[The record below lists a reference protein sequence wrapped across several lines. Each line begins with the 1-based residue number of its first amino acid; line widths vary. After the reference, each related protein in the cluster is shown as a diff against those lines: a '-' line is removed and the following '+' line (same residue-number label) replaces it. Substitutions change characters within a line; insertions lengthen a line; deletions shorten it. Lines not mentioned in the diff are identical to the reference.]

1 VLFHGQSTLRGTIG
15 SQFTVN
21 YIGRHGPILTMP
33 MPIHHIHQLPIC
45 IIAHIS
51 TILGSYP
58 TTDVG
63 SLLSLSTATRKE
75 WIAADLIFLAMR
87 NELKTRCRFNGHDI
101 TTPSSSKKTR
111 RRTSM
116 SPQRKSKRLK
126 ISGPE
131 LLKATIVALQR
142 NAERAHDATCGIAQN
157 KNQRSKVTIHSFRT
171 LLQKWSPLDANHL
184 HSRGS
189 TLLMEI
195 TKLSIKRASPA
206 QVFKMA
212 KELLNKWDVDPSKAH
227 PTSRLSPL
235 MISAARGYTK
245 VVALLINSGRCN
257 VGAQGKG
264 TFFSS
269 VGAVGGRR
277 IRHTGTHTA
286 LEWCCEMKQMERNA
300 GASLLEIRDLEECER
315 LLREVAREGGG

>member
-1 VLFHGQSTLRGTIG
+1 
-15 SQFTVN
+15 
-21 YIGRHGPILTMP
+21 MP

-131 LLKATIVALQR
+131 LLKATIVAL
-142 NAERAHDATCGIAQN
+142 
-157 KNQRSKVTIHSFRT
+157 
-171 LLQKWSPLDANHL
+171 
-184 HSRGS
+184 
-189 TLLMEI
+189 
-195 TKLSIKRASPA
+195 
-206 QVFKMA
+206 
-212 KELLNKWDVDPSKAH
+212 
-227 PTSRLSPL
+227 
-235 MISAARGYTK
+235 
-245 VVALLINSGRCN
+245 
-257 VGAQGKG
+257 
-264 TFFSS
+264 
-269 VGAVGGRR
+269 
-277 IRHTGTHTA
+277 
-286 LEWCCEMKQMERNA
+286 
-300 GASLLEIRDLEECER
+300 
-315 LLREVAREGGG
+315 